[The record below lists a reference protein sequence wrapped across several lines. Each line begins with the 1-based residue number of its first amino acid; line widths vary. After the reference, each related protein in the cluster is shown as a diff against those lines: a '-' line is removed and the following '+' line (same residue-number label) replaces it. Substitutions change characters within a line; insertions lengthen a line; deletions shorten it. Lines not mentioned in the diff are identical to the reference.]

1 MHRTLRLAALSST
14 PLASTL
20 LSTLA
25 CRTRAPAR
33 AAPPNEPTLARI
45 FFWRAR
51 PGMVDE
57 YDRYIRDVAE
67 PIDREG
73 RRRGAFVSVT
83 TTKAPDTTLSW
94 THMRVFTLR
103 DSVQLAAFGP
113 LLDSAAAALE
123 PDSAKRRAR
132 GEHTATL
139 RDRVGD
145 VTIDL
150 DRGKLPYVPLPG
162 YGGAAVREGWTRGA
176 DGVRLFYRL
185 VGAGGDTLV
194 FVHGGPGT
202 GMREGY
208 DFERLVPL
216 GRALL
221 MYDQRGA
228 GMSEPVSDPARLR
241 LTDHVADLDAVL
253 RRSRLTRAKLLA
265 LSWGSAIAARWAAEH
280 PDAAD
285 RIAFV
290 SPISPTWPLLV
301 ARFAHLDTVA
311 GRPDAGGLA
320 RILAD
325 AAAPASDSALAAA
338 CHGAALTSL
347 YRHGGPH
354 AVTPRGDVCDY
365 PAAVLRNRLVSRLAG
380 IRSLGEEYDLRP
392 SLRGVRA
399 PAVVVEGELTNVP
412 LDATR
417 EFAAAL
423 PNGRLVL
430 VPDAGHQHWLDRPDV
445 VFPMLD
451 AFFRT
456 R

>member
-1 MHRTLRLAALSST
+1 MHRTLTLAA
-14 PLASTL
+14 L
-20 LSTLA
+20 LSTLPSTLA
-25 CRTRAPAR
+25 CHARTTTRAT
-33 AAPPNEPTLARI
+33 PPNEATLARV
-45 FFWRAR
+45 FYWRAR
-51 PGMVDE
+51 PGKLEE

-67 PIDREG
+67 PIDRDG
-73 RRRGAFVSVT
+73 QRRGAFLSVT
-83 TTKAPDTTLSW
+83 TTKAADTTRPW
-94 THMRVFTLR
+94 THMRVFTFR
-103 DSVQLAAFGP
+103 DSAQLAAFGP
-113 LLDSAAAALE
+113 LLDAAAAALE

-150 DRGKLPYVPLPG
+150 DRGELPYVPLPG
-162 YGGAAVREGWTRGA
+162 YGGAPVREGWTRGA

-185 VGAGGDTLV
+185 VGAGADTV
-194 FVHGGPGT
+194 VYVHGGPGT

-208 DFERLVPL
+208 DLEPL
-216 GRALL
+216 TATGHALL

-228 GMSEPVSDPARLR
+228 GMSELASDPARLR

-253 RRSRLTRAKLLA
+253 RRFRLTRAKLLA

-280 PDAAD
+280 ADAVD
-285 RIAFV
+285 RVAFV

-311 GRPDAGGLA
+311 GRPNAGGLA

-325 AAAPASDSALAAA
+325 AAAPASDSALAAG
-338 CHGAALTSL
+338 CRNTSLTAL

-354 AVTPRGDVCDY
+354 AVTPRGDACDY
-365 PAAVLRNRLVSRLAG
+365 PAAVLRGRLVSRLAG
-380 IRSLGEEYDLRP
+380 IRSLGEDYDLRP
-392 SLRGVRA
+392 SLRAIRA
-399 PAVVVEGELTNVP
+399 PAIVVEGELTNVP

-445 VFPMLD
+445 LFPVLD
-451 AFFRT
+451 AFFKAR
-456 R
+456 